1 VTVVTMQQVA
11 DRARV
16 SISTVSFVVNDTKP
30 VTPETRDRVLRAIE
44 DLGYRR
50 NSMARALASRK
61 SRVIALIYPLLD
73 HRHHHTFVD
82 AAATAAEERGYSLV
96 LWPVHSDNVSA
107 EIASLIQAGFA
118 DGVLL
123 MEVQQED
130 ERVSHLQKAG
140 APFALIG
147 RTRELDGIDYVDID
161 FERSIELA
169 VDDLGRLGHRDFT
182 LIIEDLSDTP
192 LAGYSPPIRAR
203 QAFEAA
209 MRDRGFDGTV
219 LRVPHDRASIL
230 SVTDE
235 VARHAPKTT
244 AIIGMHDDATFAL
257 MNGLR
262 HRGVRVPDDLS
273 VVGVASA
280 MAMATLTDPALS
292 TYDAPGSA
300 LGRLATEALID
311 RLEGRDAPPTQVRIA
326 CTLVPGASMG
336 PAPVDRPPL
345 GTRDGDG
352 SRMRSREAIPALD
365 QAPRI

>member
-11 DRARV
+11 DHAKV

-30 VTPETRDRVLRAIE
+30 VTPQTRERVLKAIE
-44 DLGYRR
+44 ELGYRR

-123 MEVQQED
+123 MEVQLED
-130 ERVSHLQKAG
+130 ERVSHLQQAG

-147 RTRELDGIDYVDID
+147 RTRDLEGIDYVDID
-161 FERSIELA
+161 FERSIGQA
-169 VDDLGRLGHRDFT
+169 VDDLTQLGHREFS
-182 LIIEDLSDTP
+182 LIIEDLSGTP
-192 LAGYSPPIRAR
+192 LAGYSPPIRAEE
-203 QAFEAA
+203 AFGEAMA
-209 MRDRGFDGTV
+209 ARDLNGTV
-219 LRVPHDRASIL
+219 FRVPHDRASIL

-235 VARHAPKTT
+235 VARRAPQTT

-257 MNGLR
+257 VNGLR
-262 HRGVRVPDDLS
+262 HRGVRVPDDVS
-273 VVGVASA
+273 IVGVASA
-280 MAMATLTDPALS
+280 MSTATLTDPALS

-311 RLEGRDAPPTQVRIA
+311 RLEGRDGPPTQVRIA

-336 PAPVDRPPL
+336 PAPVGRPPL
-345 GTRDGDG
+345 GTLG
-352 SRMRSREAIPALD
+352 
-365 QAPRI
+365 